1 MMDET
6 IKILI
11 TDDHAIVRTGLSAVI
26 EVEPDLEL
34 VGQATNGQEAVEK
47 FQALA
52 PDVVLM
58 DLIMPVMGGI
68 EAIEEIIKIDQN
80 ARIIVLTSFM
90 EEEKVIQAIKAGALG
105 YLLKDSSPDELIS
118 GIRAVSKGEPYLHP
132 SLTRVLMKDVS
143 SVSDESSSTEVLSDR
158 EMDVLILIAQ
168 GMSNQSIAEELTLSV
183 ATVRFHVTNILTKLH
198 LENRTQAALYAV
210 REGLIDL

>member
-1 MMDET
+1 MGET
-6 IKILI
+6 IKIMI
-11 TDDHAIVRTGLSAVI
+11 ADDHAIVRTGLSALI

-34 VGQATNGQEAVEK
+34 VDQATNGQEAVEK
-47 FQALA
+47 FRDLQ

-68 EAIEEIIKIDQN
+68 EAIQGIIDIDEN
-80 ARIIVLTSFM
+80 ARIMVLTSFM

-105 YLLKDSSPDELIS
+105 YLMKDSSPDELVT
-118 GIRAVSKGEPYLHP
+118 GIRSIYRGEPYLHP

-143 SVSDESSSTEVLSDR
+143 AGDVDSSRTQVLSER
-158 EMDVLILIAQ
+158 EIEVLILIAQ
-168 GMSNQSIAEELTLSV
+168 GLSNQSIAENLTVSV

>member
-1 MMDET
+1 MDET

-11 TDDHAIVRTGLSAVI
+11 TDDHAIVRTGLSALI

-47 FQALA
+47 FASLQ
-52 PDVVLM
+52 PDVILM

-68 EAIEEIIKIDQN
+68 EAIQAIIEIDQN
-80 ARIIVLTSFM
+80 ARIMVLTSFM
-90 EEEKVIQAIKAGALG
+90 EEGKIIQAIKAGALG
-105 YLLKDSSPDELIS
+105 YLLKDSSPDELVT
-118 GIRAVSKGEPYLHP
+118 GIRAVYKGDPYLHP
-132 SLTRVLMKDVS
+132 SFTRILMKDVS
-143 SVSDESSSTEVLSDR
+143 AGNVESSSTQILSER
-158 EMDVLILIAQ
+158 EIDVLILIAQ
-168 GMSNQSIAEELTLSV
+168 GLSNQGISEQLTVSV
-183 ATVRFHVTNILTKLH
+183 ATVRFHVTNILTKLQ

>member
-1 MMDET
+1 MDET

-11 TDDHAIVRTGLSAVI
+11 ADDHAIVRTGLSALV

-47 FQALA
+47 FRSLE
-52 PDVVLM
+52 PDVVLI

-68 EAIEEIIKIDQN
+68 DAIREIIEIDEN
-80 ARIIVLTSFM
+80 AHIMVLTSFM

-105 YLLKDSSPDELIS
+105 YLMKDSSPDELVN
-118 GIRAVSKGEPYLHP
+118 GIRAVNRGDPYLHP
-132 SLTRVLMKDVS
+132 SFTRILMKDVS
-143 SVSDESSSTEVLSDR
+143 TGSAESSGTEVLSER

-168 GMSNQSIAEELTLSV
+168 GLSNQNIAEKLSVSV